1 MQRRESNTALPIY
14 LQISESLMRDIASGR
29 YVVGERLPPEREL
42 AKTYSTTVRTLRKSL
57 SELENKGMLE
67 RIQGSGN
74 YVRDNTNA
82 RSVYSMFRLELPG
95 GGGLPTADVLGVDY
109 MAKPDDL
116 PRFGTSD
123 YASRIR
129 RLRYLDQ
136 TVIAV
141 EEIWL
146 DGDSGRIDPAAL
158 SDSLYFYYQNKL
170 GFWVSHAEDS
180 VWAAPVPDWA
190 PDAFGPNAGDTAG
203 YIERFSW
210 AQVPEP
216 VEFSRT
222 WFDTNAARYVQRM
235 K

>member
-1 MQRRESNTALPIY
+1 MERRHNTSALPIY

-29 YVVGERLPPEREL
+29 YVVGERLPTEREL
-42 AKTYSTTVRTLRKSL
+42 AKTYSTTVRTLRKAL
-57 SELENKGMLE
+57 SELENKGLLE

-74 YVRDNTNA
+74 YLRDNTNA
-82 RSVYSMFRLELPG
+82 QAVYSMFRLELPG
-95 GGGLPTADVLGVDY
+95 GGGLPTADVLSVDY
-109 MAKPDDL
+109 LEKPADL
-116 PRFGTSD
+116 PVFGSSD
-123 YASRIR
+123 HASRVR
-129 RLRYLDQ
+129 RLRYLDD

-146 DGDSGRIDPAAL
+146 DGASGQIDQAVL
-158 SDSLYFYYQNKL
+158 SDSLYFYYRQKL
-170 GFWVSHAEDS
+170 GFWISHAEDS

-190 PDAFGPNAGDTAG
+190 PEAFGPKAGALAG

-210 AQVPEP
+210 AQMPEP

-222 WFDTNAARYVQRM
+222 WFDTETARYVQRM